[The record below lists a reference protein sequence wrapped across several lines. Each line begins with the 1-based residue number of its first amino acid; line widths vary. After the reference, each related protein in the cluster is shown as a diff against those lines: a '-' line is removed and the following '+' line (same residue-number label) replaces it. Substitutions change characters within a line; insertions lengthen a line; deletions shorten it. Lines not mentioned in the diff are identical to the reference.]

1 MKIMERINQMLSM
14 EKQAGEFYRACI
26 VSFKDMG
33 LIKIFTTLVNIS
45 KNNEDLIKESILQG
59 VQYDTDE
66 RSGDGN
72 IFMCL
77 DDCGCAHIHKE
88 EIGTYIAG
96 SEMERKIID
105 EYADIKGKAV
115 EKRMTEII
123 NHLLEKH
130 RNALFVL
137 DDMIEMLNRNA
148 DWVESAEFTIREPY

>member
-1 MKIMERINQMLSM
+1 MERIDLMIGM

-26 VSFKDMG
+26 GSFKDKG
-33 LIKIFTTLVNIS
+33 LIKIFTTLADIS
-45 KNNEDLIKESILQG
+45 KNNEDLIKESMLQG
-59 VQYDTDE
+59 IRFDTED
-66 RSGDGN
+66 RSDGSN

-105 EYADIKGKAV
+105 QYAEIKGKAV
-115 EKRMTEII
+115 EKRMLEII
-123 NHLLEKH
+123 NHLMEKH